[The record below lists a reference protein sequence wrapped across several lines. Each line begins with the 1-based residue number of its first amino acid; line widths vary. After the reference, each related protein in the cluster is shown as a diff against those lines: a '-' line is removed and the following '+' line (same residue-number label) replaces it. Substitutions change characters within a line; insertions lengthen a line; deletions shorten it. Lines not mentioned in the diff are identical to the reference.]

1 MRRPTLG
8 NDRAAA
14 IRRTRVDA
22 PGRRSQG
29 SDMDLSDIKPGAATS
44 MPAPQ
49 DDAPSGERWHD
60 LVGEIGAEI
69 AMPLTTALER
79 VHALTSSGQIDR
91 ASLRALR
98 EEVESARRAGM
109 IAQQLARFASGRLR
123 QSHERLSLAETLKTV
138 LNHRR
143 REIEARGIS
152 LEPQLKPAEVIVD
165 ASLLF
170 SLLNSVL
177 DWALVHARSQI
188 EYDIDV
194 KTWPAHAHLLCSFAH
209 RPADELDDGAAP
221 PQPAPELDSLTWRLI
236 EQTAWAMGLPL
247 ARAVDTG
254 HITLGIEFPR
264 TVHDDVEGLS
274 TIELDEGFGASV
286 NSKPLAGSQVLVV
299 ASRREMR
306 VRVRDAIRHMGLIID
321 LVASVDEAAEFCHEG
336 LPHAVIVESILCG
349 ERLKQLRAEIGAEVP
364 ELPFIEITEEGGGFE
379 MSGFGGTSMARV
391 GRDALESALP
401 SVLMFELSKAL

>member
-1 MRRPTLG
+1 MTARRQSGAP
-8 NDRAAA
+8 
-14 IRRTRVDA
+14 RVDA

-109 IAQQLARFASGRLR
+109 IAQQLARFASGRRR

-143 REIEARGIS
+143 REIEARGIE
-152 LEPQLKPAEVIVD
+152 LQPQLGPAEVIVD

-170 SLLNSVL
+170 SLLNAML

-188 EYDIDV
+188 EFSIDM
-194 KTWPAHAHLLCSFAH
+194 KTWPAHAHLRCSFAH
-209 RPADELDDGAAP
+209 RPADEVDDGAAVT
-221 PQPAPELDSLTWRLI
+221 Q
-236 EQTAWAMGLPL
+236 LP
-247 ARAVDTG
+247 
-254 HITLGIEFPR
+254 
-264 TVHDDVEGLS
+264 
-274 TIELDEGFGASV
+274 
-286 NSKPLAGSQVLVV
+286 
-299 ASRREMR
+299 
-306 VRVRDAIRHMGLIID
+306 
-321 LVASVDEAAEFCHEG
+321 
-336 LPHAVIVESILCG
+336 
-349 ERLKQLRAEIGAEVP
+349 
-364 ELPFIEITEEGGGFE
+364 
-379 MSGFGGTSMARV
+379 
-391 GRDALESALP
+391 
-401 SVLMFELSKAL
+401 